1 MQKLEEISGGLH
13 LRTFGAFKHVYLSC
27 IMETKPVSCFA
38 SAVPKMFSSLCS
50 LVGPD
55 RPHQSPVVGLG
66 RGVVFGIEQ
75 DPRNARL
82 VRMFIEYRNEIVADM
97 VLCEVFEERDEARS
111 IRVHQEI
118 FDGLDILLFRVT
130 LFRADGD
137 HQVASLKL
145 RNEQLEEFDMSPT
158 RHLHSF
164 EEPSWRFPISPLAK
178 RMSTTPGSRLF
189 IYTGVPY
196 IPEEATCKGE
206 TSEAPRSPS
215 ESGAEAQLWKRP
227 LIESVVVVGDFCPV
241 GSHLPESRGP
251 PRHPGPQFTE
261 SSRKPQTVFMVSY
274 QFGRAGLAG
283 CWPKAVLPRWQPFKL
298 HDRRMAMACGY
309 STAALTSTEPKE
321 EVPTANQAVPSASKV
336 SWVVALRAALNHGG
350 TRRPK
355 RWRREAKRKQ
365 LQLATVDPDTLAPSV
380 RPCCIALLWLIPNYR
395 N

>member
-13 LRTFGAFKHVYLSC
+13 LRTFGAFKHVYLS
-27 IMETKPVSCFA
+27 IMLRFSCA
-38 SAVPKMFSSLCS
+38 QDVLQSLQLGRARPAAPIPSCRAGSLWAGLGHDAVPE
-50 LVGPD
+50 
-55 RPHQSPVVGLG
+55 G

-227 LIESVVVVGDFCPV
+227 LIESVVVVGDFCDP
-241 GSHLPESRGP
+241 L
-251 PRHPGPQFTE
+251 
-261 SSRKPQTVFMVSY
+261 
-274 QFGRAGLAG
+274 
-283 CWPKAVLPRWQPFKL
+283 
-298 HDRRMAMACGY
+298 
-309 STAALTSTEPKE
+309 
-321 EVPTANQAVPSASKV
+321 
-336 SWVVALRAALNHGG
+336 
-350 TRRPK
+350 RRP
-355 RWRREAKRKQ
+355 AH
-365 LQLATVDPDTLAPSV
+365 
-380 RPCCIALLWLIPNYR
+380 
-395 N
+395 